1 MPWGKYRKNGEFSGR
16 HNKRCRGAFYSNNK
30 STIMKGRNI
39 PFKKNMI
46 MGTSIVLAALVLGL
60 MLICAVRTLKSFDDT
75 VTVRGLCEKEV
86 PADRVVY
93 RINYTEKSNSLA
105 DLRTIVRNNNDIIVK
120 KLTEAGFKSD
130 EVRVGNA
137 SYDDRY
143 TYAND
148 VSQITFRYQASQTVT
163 VFSKNLEL
171 VRKVQQTLETD
182 LVNQNILAN
191 TWADYQYL
199 GLNEIKP
206 SMIAESLEN
215 ARAAA
220 NEFAKNS
227 HSKIG
232 KMRTASQG
240 YFEVDDLD
248 ENTPQVKK
256 VRVVTTV
263 EYYLK

>member
-1 MPWGKYRKNGEFSGR
+1 
-16 HNKRCRGAFYSNNK
+16 
-30 STIMKGRNI
+30 MKGRSI

-46 MGTSIVLAALVLGL
+46 QGVSIVLAAFVLGL
-60 MLICAVRTLKSFDDT
+60 MLVCAVRTLKSFDDT
-75 VTVRGLCEKEV
+75 VKVRGLCEKEV
-86 PADRVVY
+86 PADRVVW
-93 RINYTEKSNSLA
+93 RIRYSEKDNSLA
-105 DLRTIVRNNNDIIVK
+105 DLRSTVQRNNNIIVS
-120 KLTEAGFKSD
+120 KLREAGFKDD
-130 EVRVGNA
+130 EIKVGNA

-143 TYAND
+143 TYANN
-148 VSQITFRYQASQTVT
+148 VSQITFRYQVDQTVT
-163 VFSKNLEL
+163 VFTKNLDL
-171 VRKVQQTLETD
+171 VRKLQQTLETD

-191 TWADYQYL
+191 SWADYQYL
-199 GLNEIKP
+199 GLNDIKP
-206 SMIAESLEN
+206 AMIAESLEN

-220 NEFAKNS
+220 DEFAKNS

-240 YFEVDDLD
+240 YFEVEDLD

>member
-1 MPWGKYRKNGEFSGR
+1 
-16 HNKRCRGAFYSNNK
+16 
-30 STIMKGRNI
+30 MKGSSI

-46 MGTSIVLAALVLGL
+46 QGVSIVLAAFVLGL
-60 MLICAVRTLKSFDDT
+60 MLVCAVRTLKSFDDT
-75 VTVRGLCEKEV
+75 VKVRGLCEKEV
-86 PADRVVY
+86 PADRVVW
-93 RINYTEKSNSLA
+93 RIRYSEKDNSLA
-105 DLRTIVRNNNDIIVK
+105 DLRSTLQRNNNIIVS
-120 KLTEAGFKSD
+120 KLREAGFKDD
-130 EVRVGNA
+130 EIKVGNA

-143 TYAND
+143 TYANN
-148 VSQITFRYQASQTVT
+148 VSQITFRYQVDQTVT
-163 VFSKNLEL
+163 VFTKNLEL
-171 VRKVQQTLETD
+171 VRKLQQTLETD

-191 TWADYQYL
+191 SWADYQYL
-199 GLNEIKP
+199 GLNDIKP
-206 SMIAESLEN
+206 AMIAESLEN

-220 NEFAKNS
+220 DEFAKNS

-240 YFEVDDLD
+240 YFEVEDLD

>member
-1 MPWGKYRKNGEFSGR
+1 MNGKS
-16 HNKRCRGAFYSNNK
+16 
-30 STIMKGRNI
+30 I

-46 MGTSIVLAALVLGL
+46 QGGAIVLAAVVLGIS
-60 MLICAVRTLKSFDDT
+60 LIFTVKTLKSYDDT
-75 VTVRGLCEKEV
+75 VKVRGLCEKEV
-86 PADRVVY
+86 PADRVVW
-93 RINYTEKSNSLA
+93 RISYSEKDNSLA
-105 DLRTIVRNNNDIIVK
+105 DLRTIVRRNNDIIVS

-130 EVRVGNA
+130 EIKVANA

-143 TYAND
+143 MYSNN
-148 VSQITFRYQASQTVT
+148 VSQVSYRYVANQTVT
-163 VFSKNLEL
+163 VFTKNLDL
-171 VRKVQQTLETD
+171 VRKLQQTLETD

-191 TWADYQYL
+191 SWADYQYL
-199 GLNEIKP
+199 GLNDIKP
-206 SMIAESLEN
+206 AMIAESLEN

-220 NEFAKNS
+220 DEFAKNS
-227 HSKIG
+227 HSRIG

-240 YFEVDDLD
+240 YFEVEDLD

>member
-1 MPWGKYRKNGEFSGR
+1 
-16 HNKRCRGAFYSNNK
+16 
-30 STIMKGRNI
+30 MKGKSI

-46 MGTSIVLAALVLGL
+46 QGVSIVLAAFVLGL
-60 MLICAVRTLKSFDDT
+60 MLVCAVRTLKSFDDT
-75 VTVRGLCEKEV
+75 VKVRGLCEKEV
-86 PADRVVY
+86 PADRVVW
-93 RINYTEKSNSLA
+93 RIRYSEKDNSLA
-105 DLRTIVRNNNDIIVK
+105 DLRSSVQRNNNIIVS
-120 KLTEAGFKSD
+120 KLREAGFKDD
-130 EVRVGNA
+130 EIKVGNA

-143 TYAND
+143 TYANN
-148 VSQITFRYQASQTVT
+148 VSQITFRYQVDQTVT
-163 VFSKNLEL
+163 VFTKNLEL
-171 VRKVQQTLETD
+171 VRKLQQTLETD

-191 TWADYQYL
+191 SWADYQYL

-206 SMIAESLEN
+206 AMIAESLEN

-220 NEFAKNS
+220 DEFAKNS

-240 YFEVDDLD
+240 YFEVEDLD